1 MNLIR
6 TLLITALLPLSA
18 AAQVAPPLL
27 PSSLTLRDLELAS
40 GSLREF
46 EIEVAR
52 TEKWLPYE
60 LVAAA
65 DSAGLS
71 GTLLISH
78 AYGQP
83 LREVVLDG
91 KRIVGGLVTLPSSAS
106 ARRLRVSLRGGAED
120 MRADL
125 ALTPQRPQL
134 KSGQVVPV
142 FPRRMAADS
151 FAETLELRL
160 TKPSDVDLRTWGGSA
175 AVTLQVKGEAMGG
188 GFPVAVCKDQGDAW
202 RRCLLPRLG
211 PGVYWVSVEGTGAPV
226 NLLGSWTASQGE
238 EIPAGI

>member
-1 MNLIR
+1 MNVIR

-18 AAQVAPPLL
+18 AAQTAPPLL
-27 PSSLTLRDLELAS
+27 PSSLALQDLELAS

-46 EIEVAR
+46 DIEVAR
-52 TEKWLPYE
+52 SEKWLPYE
-60 LVAAA
+60 LVAAT

-71 GTLLISH
+71 GTLLI
-78 AYGQP
+78 ALADGQP

-91 KRIVGGLVTLPSSAS
+91 SRIVGGLVTLPASTS
-106 ARRLRVSLRGGAED
+106 ARRLRISLRTGAKD

-125 ALTPQRPQL
+125 SLTPVRPQL
-134 KSGQVVPV
+134 RSGQVVPV
-142 FPRRMAADS
+142 FPRRMAEDS

-160 TKPSDVDLRTWGGSA
+160 TKPSDVDLRTWGGNA
-175 AVTLQVKGEAMGG
+175 AVTLQVKGEATGG

-211 PGVYWVSVEGTGAPV
+211 AGVYWVSVEGTGAPV
-226 NLLGSWTASQGE
+226 NLLGSWTIIQGE
-238 EIPAGI
+238 